1 MVQFKTLSV
10 FLCVMGLLSET
21 QSSLT
26 LEAEAGDNVTI
37 WCQHDLKRPDT
48 IFWFKHTSDSVPLL
62 LGCKKFFPSVPS
74 ESCYF
79 FSESERIVMSVHGSK
94 TSLTITAVNVSDTG
108 LYYCSFTER
117 MIFSNSTYLQV
128 KALNKSVSEDK
139 ETGSV
144 SPAVFFMLI
153 VVFGSVTV
161 FLLCVL
167 IFIILKHRKT
177 HRGAE
182 ADDNVYLSQIYYIK
196 CLNKKVFNTVKKIN
210 KHLIALISSPS

>member
-1 MVQFKTLSV
+1 MVQFNTLSV
-10 FLCVMGLLSET
+10 FLCVMAGLLSET

-37 WCQHDLKRPDT
+37 WCQHDLT
-48 IFWFKHTSDSVPLL
+48 VTSFIFWFKHTSDSVPLL
-62 LGCKKFFPSVPS
+62 LGCKKFRTSASS
-74 ESCYF
+74 ECYF

-108 LYYCSFTER
+108 LYYCSFTDR

-128 KALNKSVSEDK
+128 KGINKTFSENLDNAR
-139 ETGSV
+139 GSV

-167 IFIILKHRKT
+167 IIILKHRKT

-182 ADDNVYLSQIYYIK
+182 ADDNELW
-196 CLNKKVFNTVKKIN
+196 KKKTKRRHDEVEYSYVVF
-210 KHLIALISSPS
+210 SSVVEC